1 MAKLITIS
9 GSELRLSSNLDEY
22 SFGKTNYESIIT
34 QTGLIYSDEGFSLW
48 SFSDVKS
55 YNIEEND
62 QRIVFYCAEN
72 PFSENTH
79 TLLELFE
86 NAEKSESKKDYDVL
100 FCAVKLVCQALTDA
114 ALSGKKNSNDWCWW
128 NSC

>member
-9 GSELRLSSNLDEY
+9 GSELRLCSNLDEY

-72 PFSENTH
+72 AVSGNTH
-79 TLLELFE
+79 T
-86 NAEKSESKKDYDVL
+86 VR
-100 FCAVKLVCQALTDA
+100 
-114 ALSGKKNSNDWCWW
+114 
-128 NSC
+128 